1 MVNREIS
8 LILQEIASELK
19 LKGDV
24 ISLKSLSRI
33 ASYKYSF
40 DKLTPKDIVPTEE
53 TEPFPVDDGPKAG
66 ESAFRDM
73 RLSRMVFKY
82 FRTFHDAGSKPL
94 GINFARGEHPCSTFL
109 VGRNGTGK
117 STIFDAI
124 EYYYTGMVSNA
135 DQKYIWETPIYLT
148 FGFGRIP
155 GITPD
160 KVLLEVRTKAGT
172 QKIGVVD
179 EREPLCQPASFCS
192 EKDISDLSYMIEDD
206 LYDYIFAQLGYTE
219 LLELQQK
226 IKDFLVTQGE
236 TDDGAYLKGKDVEA
250 VIEAFVEYRDGEQKE
265 IALSECRRYGEA
277 NYEEIF
283 GGSAE
288 SRQPG
293 DNGNLERKLF
303 LGHWER
309 LDSERKEGGNAQL
322 MFQKLQQ
329 MYTLLK
335 EALEATNVVGAF
347 HLFMNQMDMLKQK
360 EEEQVATPERRMDQM
375 KAYNIA
381 VQMEDPLDNAIDNI
395 VKGFV
400 SQYGSFIEDCLSY
413 FSEENETFKLV
424 YNKGEGTVKM
434 TIQVQKD
441 EGHFLTDPYEYL
453 NSFRFKL
460 YAIALKLSLAFWYM
474 KKNNC
479 VLPVAIDDVFNAND
493 FDNSGRLQQF
503 VHRIYQLFYDKV
515 CKTIP
520 LQVILLTHDEM
531 ILSAFRKGFNVREVS
546 RWNESAEQ
554 RKQLHAAYQLY
565 SDNCIV
571 GRLFHYWD
579 ARRMYN
585 KVHKGYLYDDILN
598 LYNKLN

>member
-1 MVNREIS
+1 V
-8 LILQEIASELK
+8 
-19 LKGDV
+19 
-24 ISLKSLSRI
+24 
-33 ASYKYSF
+33 
-40 DKLTPKDIVPTEE
+40 
-53 TEPFPVDDGPKAG
+53 EP
-66 ESAFRDM
+66 E
-73 RLSRMVFKY
+73 
-82 FRTFHDAGSKPL
+82 KP
-94 GINFARGEHPCSTFL
+94 S
-109 VGRNGTGK
+109 
-117 STIFDAI
+117 
-124 EYYYTGMVSNA
+124 
-135 DQKYIWETPIYLT
+135 
-148 FGFGRIP
+148 
-155 GITPD
+155 
-160 KVLLEVRTKAGT
+160 
-172 QKIGVVD
+172 
-179 EREPLCQPASFCS
+179 
-192 EKDISDLSYMIEDD
+192 
-206 LYDYIFAQLGYTE
+206 
-219 LLELQQK
+219 
-226 IKDFLVTQGE
+226 
-236 TDDGAYLKGKDVEA
+236 
-250 VIEAFVEYRDGEQKE
+250 
-265 IALSECRRYGEA
+265 
-277 NYEEIF
+277 
-283 GGSAE
+283 
-288 SRQPG
+288 
-293 DNGNLERKLF
+293 DNGNLERELF
-303 LGHWER
+303 REHWAR
-309 LDSERKEGGNAQL
+309 LDSERKENGNAQL

-335 EALEATNVVGAF
+335 EALEATNVVDAF

-360 EEEQVATPERRMDQM
+360 EEELVATPVRRMDYII
-375 KAYNIA
+375 ANNIA
-381 VQMEDPLDNAIDNI
+381 VQMEPPLDNAIDNI

-434 TIQVQKD
+434 TILVQKD
-441 EGHFLTDPYEYL
+441 EGHFSTDPYEYL

-531 ILSAFRKGFNVREVS
+531 ILSAFRKGFNVREIS
-546 RWNESAEQ
+546 RWNESTEQ
-554 RKQLHAAYQLY
+554 RKQSHEAYQLY

-579 ARRMYN
+579 AWKMYN

>member
-8 LILQEIASELK
+8 LILREIASELK

-40 DKLTPKDIVPTEE
+40 DKLDPKDIVPTEE

-66 ESAFRDM
+66 ENTFRDM

-155 GITPD
+155 AITPD

-226 IKDFLVTQGE
+226 IKDFLVTLGE
-236 TDDGAYLKGKDVEA
+236 TDDGAYLEGKDVEA
-250 VIEAFVEYRDGEQKE
+250 VIEAFIEYRDGEKKE
-265 IALSECRRYGEA
+265 IALSECRKYD
-277 NYEEIF
+277 EEIF

-288 SRQPG
+288 PGQPG

-303 LGHWER
+303 HGHWER
-309 LDSERKEGGNAQL
+309 LDSERKEDGNAWL

-329 MYTLLK
+329 MYALLK
-335 EALEATNVVGAF
+335 DALETTNAVDAF

-360 EEEQVATPERRMDQM
+360 EEEQVATPGRRMDYVI
-375 KAYNIA
+375 ANNIA
-381 VQMEDPLDNAIDNI
+381 VQMESPLDNAIDNI

-424 YNKGEGTVKM
+424 YNKGERTVKM

-571 GRLFHYWD
+571 GRLYHYWD